1 MKYTSQILS
10 TSTQFAG
17 MFIAKIVHVS
27 ANLSSNVTAVDDTKS
42 ITKTIR

>member
-17 MFIAKIVHVS
+17 MFIEKIVHVS
-27 ANLSSNVTAVDDTKS
+27 ANLSSNMRTVDDTKS
-42 ITKTIR
+42 VAKTIR